1 MLYVSGKARHSLPR
15 TCRWSLTT
23 LFSSPPTYWAGLCTR
38 GRMRKIASLSELATD
53 RLLHLRECKPARVLW
68 HFRRTWK
75 RESPAGGAVAFLRAW
90 ESTAE
95 TAVAHMPPPC
105 ATAVSAVVGQRTDC
119 NNATAPP

>member
-38 GRMRKIASLSELATD
+38 GRIRKMASLSELATE

-68 HFRRTWK
+68 HFPQTWK
-75 RESPAGGAVAFLRAW
+75 RERPTAPAPRARRLARGFIAVALRAQVL
-90 ESTAE
+90 EPSGRHE
-95 TAVAHMPPPC
+95 
-105 ATAVSAVVGQRTDC
+105 
-119 NNATAPP
+119 